1 MAVVDAVRC
10 HRQLPRLRGSAT
22 AADEVTVMPRY
33 EGRRTGMRLLALNA
47 PLACC
52 LLEGQRATNDAKM
65 KELKTLMDTLDK
77 EIDSLTEQQAKI
89 TATLEKTGIKVETN
103 IPELAKERDNL
114 RPEVTKLYGAM
125 RALRGTF
132 KKDNDTWWET
142 EKVWRDATTPI
153 ARSSGRLTA
162 SSSLSTTSSTARRCS
177 RWNSPAIPTRSPSR
191 SAAPWSRMMSSPDFA
206 VTSEFWGADDRPE
219 SKGAPTTPSSRLS
232 PSDP

>member
-1 MAVVDAVRC
+1 
-10 HRQLPRLRGSAT
+10 
-22 AADEVTVMPRY
+22 MPRY

-52 LLEGQRATNDAKM
+52 LLEGQRATNDAKR

-89 TATLEKTGIKVETN
+89 TATLEKNGIKVETN

-114 RPEVTKLYGAM
+114 RPEVTKLYDAM

-142 EKVWRDATTPI
+142 EKVWRDRADRKI
-153 ARSSGRLTA
+153 KWEADRKQQLIDDELYRKEMFEMEQSG
-162 SSSLSTTSSTARRCS
+162 
-177 RWNSPAIPTRSPSR
+177 
-191 SAAPWSRMMSSPDFA
+191 D
-206 VTSEFWGADDRPE
+206 
-219 SKGAPTTPSSRLS
+219 
-232 PSDP
+232 SDPFAEQKRGAMVKNDVFT